1 MNTWNFDVDKLLQL
15 FVCNPKEPLIFNSGM
30 FLFVFCGFLIL
41 YNLVK
46 KNLTMKVIWVLL
58 FSYYFYY
65 KSSGF
70 YLVFLLISTVLDYL
84 IGLQIGRVKTQMAK
98 KCFVFLSVS
107 FHLALLGYFKYFNL
121 TLELF
126 ANITHQTFEFQ
137 RIFLPIGI
145 SFWTFESISYIVDV
159 YRKQLQPVK
168 RFMDYAFYI
177 SFFPALVAGPIV
189 RAKDFIPQIANSL
202 VVTREMFGNGIFL
215 IFAGLFKKAII
226 SDYIGLNFVDRIFDN
241 PSLYTGFE
249 NLMGMYGYSLQI
261 YCDFSG
267 YSDMAIGIA
276 LLLGFRLKA
285 NFDSPYKS
293 ASVTEFWRRWHISLS
308 SWLKDYLYIALGG
321 NKKGKLRTYFN
332 LFITMLLGGLWHG
345 ASLKFVFWGGL
356 HGLSLIVHKLLMRL
370 FPWMKVNGSEM
381 SAWQRLFGVL
391 LTFHIVSAC
400 WVFFRADSFAQA
412 IEVFNRIFT
421 AFHPEVL
428 PQFVLG
434 YKVVFSLMIL
444 GYLLHFVPQQLETRV
459 NDAVIRMPLV
469 LQAVAITLLIIFI
482 FQIKSAEIQ
491 PFIYFQF

>member
-1 MNTWNFDVDKLLQL
+1 M
-15 FVCNPKEPLIFNSGM
+15 
-30 FLFVFCGFLIL
+30 
-41 YNLVK
+41 
-46 KNLTMKVIWVLL
+46 
-58 FSYYFYY
+58 
-65 KSSGF
+65 
-70 YLVFLLISTVLDYL
+70 
-84 IGLQIGRVKTQMAK
+84 
-98 KCFVFLSVS
+98 
-107 FHLALLGYFKYFNL
+107 
-121 TLELF
+121 
-126 ANITHQTFEFQ
+126 
-137 RIFLPIGI
+137 
-145 SFWTFESISYIVDV
+145 
-159 YRKQLQPVK
+159 
-168 RFMDYAFYI
+168 
-177 SFFPALVAGPIV
+177 VAGPIV

-241 PSLYTGFE
+241 PSLYTGLE

-381 SAWQRLFGVL
+381 SPWQRLFGVL

-412 IEVFNRIFT
+412 VEVFNRIFT

-469 LQAVAITLLIIFI
+469 LQAVAITLLIILI